1 MILGDKITKLRKQN
15 GWSQEELA
23 EKLGI
28 SRQSVSKW
36 ESGQSMPDIDKII
49 RMSGL
54 FGISTDYLLKDE
66 LEEISPETSVEIKEE
81 KNLREVT
88 LEEANTYMDLTERL
102 SVRIAGAVLA
112 LILSPCCLILLA
124 GLSERNVLSESMA
137 GGLGVV
143 ILLLI
148 VAAST
153 AVLIGAG
160 MQLDRYEYLEK
171 EVITLAY
178 GVQGV
183 VEKKKESRE
192 PDYRKKIIAGV
203 VFCILG
209 VIPLLLA
216 GAADASD
223 FVCLIC
229 VDILLLC
236 VACGVFLM
244 IQTGCV
250 NGSYHK
256 LLQEGDY
263 TPEKKEINRRT
274 SFFPG
279 IYWCIITAIYLGVSF
294 YTQSWQKS
302 WIIWPVAGVLFAAL
316 YGIVQAVTK
325 RNTR

>member
-1 MILGDKITKLRKQN
+1 M
-15 GWSQEELA
+15 
-23 EKLGI
+23 
-28 SRQSVSKW
+28 
-36 ESGQSMPDIDKII
+36 
-49 RMSGL
+49 
-54 FGISTDYLLKDE
+54 
-66 LEEISPETSVEIKEE
+66 
-81 KNLREVT
+81 
-88 LEEANTYMDLTERL
+88 
-102 SVRIAGAVLA
+102 
-112 LILSPCCLILLA
+112 
-124 GLSERNVLSESMA
+124 
-137 GGLGVV
+137 
-143 ILLLI
+143 
-148 VAAST
+148 
-153 AVLIGAG
+153 
-160 MQLDRYEYLEK
+160 
-171 EVITLAY
+171 
-178 GVQGV
+178 
-183 VEKKKESRE
+183 
-192 PDYRKKIIAGV
+192 
-203 VFCILG
+203 
-209 VIPLLLA
+209 IPLLLA